1 MWNSPMQIPWN
12 PEIIWDK
19 VQMARYRV
27 SIIPSS
33 LNNYGKYRG
42 QTLGD
47 AELGGGQIRSFQ
59 IA

>member
-1 MWNSPMQIPWN
+1 
-12 PEIIWDK
+12 
-19 VQMARYRV
+19 MARYGV